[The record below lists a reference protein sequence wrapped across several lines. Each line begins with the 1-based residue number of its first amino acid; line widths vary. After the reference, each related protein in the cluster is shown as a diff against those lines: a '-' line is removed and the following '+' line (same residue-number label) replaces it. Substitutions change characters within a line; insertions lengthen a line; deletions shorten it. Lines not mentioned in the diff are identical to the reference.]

1 MSFVSFFGML
11 AAIAVL
17 ILLIYKGFH
26 ALPVAIVSS
35 LVVILTSGLDIWGSL
50 VNGPN
55 GSWAATMVAFIQ
67 NNLLMFIFGATLGE
81 IMGKSQYG
89 FSIALKL
96 MDWFGTKRAVLI
108 VVLAATI
115 LSYGGVSMFVIVF
128 AVYPIAV
135 VVFKEANIT
144 KHLLPGCVVAGAGT
158 YVMTCL
164 PGSPAV
170 TNVIP
175 TNYLGT
181 TIYAAPVLG
190 LICGIVMFTVN
201 FLYLSG
207 QEKKYREKGE
217 SFEPGANEVIP
228 EINDETRK
236 NAPSFIIAICPVLII
251 FVLNLVLV
259 RTGVNSTYSVCI
271 SMCAAIL
278 FIVATSFTKLKSSLQ
293 EAINKGATNSI
304 NAIMNTCT
312 VVGFGGV
319 IKLAPAFK
327 IVTNFALNLPFAPI
341 ISATLATAIIAGITT
356 SSSGG
361 LTMFLEMMGADF
373 LAKGVNPQVLHR
385 LSAIAAGTLDSL
397 PHSGPNITLCLV
409 IGTTMKKAYKHIG
422 FVSVVA
428 PTVTVIVGIILATL
442 GVC

>member
-1 MSFVSFFGML
+1 MTFVSFFGML

-26 ALPVAIVSS
+26 ALPVAIISS

-50 VNGPN
+50 VNGPD

-67 NNLLMFIFGATLGE
+67 SNLMMFIFGATLGE

-96 MDWFGTKRAVLI
+96 MDWFGPKRAVLI

-190 LICGIVMFTVN
+190 IICGIVMFLMN
-201 FLYLSG
+201 IFYLIHE
-207 QEKKYREKGE
+207 EKKYRVKGE
-217 SFEPGANEVIP
+217 IFVAGANEVIP
-228 EINDETRK
+228 DINEETRK
-236 NAPSFIIAICPVLII
+236 SAPNFVVAVIPVLII

-259 RTGVNSTYSVCI
+259 RMQVNSVYAVCI
-271 SMCAAIL
+271 SMCASIL
-278 FIVATSFTKLKSSLQ
+278 YIVATAYPRLKGSLQ
-293 EAINKGATNSI
+293 EAINKGASNSI

-319 IKLAPAFK
+319 IKLAPAFQL
-327 IVTNFALNLPFAPI
+327 VTNFALNLPFAPI
-341 ISATLATAIIAGITT
+341 IAATAATAIIAGITT

-361 LTMFLEMMGADF
+361 LTMFLELMGADF
-373 LAKGVNPQVLHR
+373 IAKGVNPEILHR

-428 PTVTVIVGIILATL
+428 PTITVIVGIILATM
-442 GVC
+442 GIC

>member
-1 MSFVSFFGML
+1 MTFISFFGML
-11 AAIAVL
+11 AGIAVL

-26 ALPVAIVSS
+26 ALPVAIISS

-50 VNGPN
+50 VNGPD
-55 GSWAATMVAFIQ
+55 GSWASTMVGFIQ
-67 NNLLMFIFGATLGE
+67 SNLMMFIFGATLGE

-89 FSIALKL
+89 YSIALKL
-96 MDWFGTKRAVLI
+96 MDWFGPKRAVLI
-108 VVLAATI
+108 VVLATTI

-144 KHLLPGCVVAGAGT
+144 KHLMPGCIVAGAGT

-181 TIYAAPVLG
+181 DIYAAPILG
-190 LICGIVMFTVN
+190 IICGIVMFLVN
-201 FLYLSG
+201 IFYLIHE
-207 QEKKYREKGE
+207 EKRYRAKGE
-217 SFEPGANEVIP
+217 IFEPGVNEVIP
-228 EINDETRK
+228 DIDAETRSK
-236 NAPSFIIAICPVLII
+236 APNFVVAVIPVIII
-251 FVLNLVLV
+251 FVLNLVLINMN
-259 RTGVNSTYSVCI
+259 VNSVYAVCI

-278 FIVATSFTKLKSSLQ
+278 YIVATAYSRLKGSLK
-293 EAINKGATNSI
+293 EAINKGASNSI

-319 IKLAPAFK
+319 IKLAPAFSM
-327 IVTNFALNLPFAPI
+327 VTNFALNLPFAPI
-341 ISATLATAIIAGITT
+341 ISAVVATGIIAGITT

-361 LTMFLEMMGADF
+361 ITMFLELMGADYI
-373 LAKGVNPQVLHR
+373 ARGVNPEVLHR

-409 IGTTMKKAYKHIG
+409 VGTTMRKAYKHIG

-428 PTVTVIVGIILATL
+428 PTITVIVGVILATM
-442 GVC
+442 GIC

>member
-1 MSFVSFFGML
+1 MTFVSFFGML

-17 ILLIYKGFH
+17 ILMIYKGFH
-26 ALPVAIVSS
+26 ALPVAIVASM
-35 LVVILTSGLDIWGSL
+35 VVILTSGLDIWGSL

-55 GSWAATMVAFIQ
+55 GSWAGTMVAFIQ
-67 NNLLMFIFGATLGE
+67 NNLMMFIFGATLGE
-81 IMGKSQYG
+81 VMGKSQYG

-96 MDWFGTKRAVLI
+96 MDWFGAKRAVLI

-135 VVFKEANIT
+135 VVFKQANIT
-144 KHLLPGCVVAGAGT
+144 KHLLPGCIVAGAGT

-190 LICGIVMFTVN
+190 IICGVVMFLVN
-201 FLYLSG
+201 IFYLLS
-207 QEKKYREKGE
+207 QEKRYRVTGE
-217 SFEPGANEVIP
+217 SFEAGANEVIP

-236 NAPSFIIAICPVLII
+236 EAPKFIVAVIPVILI
-251 FVLNLVLV
+251 FALNLILV
-259 RTGVNSTYSVCI
+259 HSGFNSVYAVCI
-271 SMCAAIL
+271 SMCAAIVY
-278 FIVATSFTKLKSSLQ
+278 IVITSFERLRGSLR

-327 IVTNFALNLPFAPI
+327 LVTDFALNLPFAPI
-341 ISATLATAIIAGITT
+341 IAATLATGIIAGITT

-361 LTMFLEMMGADF
+361 LTMFLEMMGSDF
-373 LAKGVNPQVLHR
+373 IAKGVNPEILHR

-428 PTVTVIVGIILATL
+428 PIITVIIGIILATV
-442 GVC
+442 GIC